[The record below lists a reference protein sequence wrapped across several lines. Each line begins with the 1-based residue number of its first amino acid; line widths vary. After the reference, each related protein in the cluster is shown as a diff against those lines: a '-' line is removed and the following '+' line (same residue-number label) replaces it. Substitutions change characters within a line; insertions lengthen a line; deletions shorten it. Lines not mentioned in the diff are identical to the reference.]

1 MDNQFKDTPQRPF
14 EQEVARLMVEVL
26 YLEVDATEIQPEAPL
41 FNEGLGLD
49 FIDALELALE
59 ISRHYGVDLKS
70 DDERNGNIFASLRSL
85 AGHIEACRT
94 L

>member
-49 FIDALELALE
+49 SIDALELALE

-94 L
+94 P

>member
-49 FIDALELALE
+49 SIDALELALE

>member
-1 MDNQFKDTPQRPF
+1 M
-14 EQEVARLMVEVL
+14 VAVWDSAPV
-26 YLEVDATEIQPEAPL
+26 APELPDRARVVVI
-41 FNEGLGLD
+41 GGG
-49 FIDALELALE
+49 LALE